1 MKCSI
6 DPIKIPL
13 EQTFNLESET
23 WAPTV
28 PPFGFVFV
36 FYAFDSSLSVTLF
49 PSMCAPLI
57 GVPEPVSV

>member
-1 MKCSI
+1 MKCSV

-13 EQTFNLESET
+13 EQTFTLESET

-36 FYAFDSSLSVTLF
+36 FYTGKIFV
-49 PSMCAPLI
+49 
-57 GVPEPVSV
+57 